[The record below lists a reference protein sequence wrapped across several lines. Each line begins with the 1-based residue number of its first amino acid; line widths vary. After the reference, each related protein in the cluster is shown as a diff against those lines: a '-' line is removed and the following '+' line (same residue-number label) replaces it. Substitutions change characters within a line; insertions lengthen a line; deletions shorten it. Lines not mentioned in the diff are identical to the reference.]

1 MFTPVRSDITL
12 LPWRTVMKLDQA
24 LKQFLDHLT
33 IERGLSKNSLVAY
46 RRDLNKFSDFLEES
60 RHNFEALSEAE
71 IVAFEVWL
79 KSKELSI
86 SSINRNISAL
96 KSFYK
101 YLAQEF
107 AISNPVAAMGS
118 SKIPRRLPKAL
129 TIKEIACLID
139 ATKREGDPISLRD
152 HAIIEL
158 LYGTGAR
165 VSEIVGIDI
174 NDFSDSELEGNPIT
188 VLKLRGKGSKERIV
202 PIGSFAKSALDEYL
216 VRIRPSLLAKSKSTR
231 VETALFLNQ
240 RGSRLSRQSAW
251 QVISDAADATG
262 LTGKVSPHVFRHSYA
277 THLLDGGADIRVV
290 QELLGHAS
298 VTTTQIYTLIT
309 IDKVREAYA
318 TAHPRAN

>member
-1 MFTPVRSDITL
+1 
-12 LPWRTVMKLDQA
+12 MKFDNA
-24 LKQFLDHLT
+24 LQSFLDHLT
-33 IERGLSKNSLVAY
+33 IERGLSSNSISAY
-46 RRDLNKFSDFLEES
+46 RRDLAKFFDFLDKEKLD
-60 RHNFEALSEAE
+60 FERLSEDE
-71 IVAFEVWL
+71 IISFEVWL
-79 KSKELSI
+79 KGLGMAVT
-86 SSINRNISAL
+86 SINRNISAL

-107 AISNPVAAMGS
+107 STNNPVSALLS
-118 SKIPRRLPKAL
+118 SKVPRRLPKAL
-129 TIKEIACLID
+129 TIKEITSLID
-139 ATKREGDPISLRD
+139 STKREGDPISLRD

-174 NDFSDSELEGNPIT
+174 NDFAQSDVEGNPIT
-188 VLKLRGKGSKERIV
+188 TLKLRGKGSKERIV
-202 PIGSFAKSALDEYL
+202 PLGSFAKNALDEYL
-216 VRIRPSLLAKSKSTR
+216 VRIRPNLLSKSKSAK

-251 QVISDAADATG
+251 QMISDAADATG
-262 LTGKVSPHVFRHSYA
+262 LSGKVSPHVFRHSYA